1 MILQNYNVYVISESK
16 HNYDVYIIT
25 ESKHNSNVYVIT
37 ESKHNYMKTDC
48 QSQMVTFTDRG
59 PT

>member
-1 MILQNYNVYVISESK
+1 MLFLNLSI
-16 HNYDVYIIT
+16 HCNYDVYVNT